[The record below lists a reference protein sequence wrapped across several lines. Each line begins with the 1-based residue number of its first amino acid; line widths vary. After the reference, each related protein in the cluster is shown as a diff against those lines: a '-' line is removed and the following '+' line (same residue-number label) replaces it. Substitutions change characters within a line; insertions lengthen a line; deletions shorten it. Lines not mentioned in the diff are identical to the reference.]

1 MNAGKQMKVR
11 VQVGCVRWVTGNKSE
26 LDKLKDS
33 WGSIVQVELVGME
46 LVNLN
51 FCDERSPGLD
61 VSAGANI
68 QGESVLK
75 CPLEECVDSES
86 GVYLEQKQSKE

>member
-1 MNAGKQMKVR
+1 
-11 VQVGCVRWVTGNKSE
+11 
-26 LDKLKDS
+26 
-33 WGSIVQVELVGME
+33 ME